1 MKRFI
6 SLILAGTVLCSLP
19 AAAAFADG
27 EEVKVYVSVNGDDAN
42 DGKMLT
48 SAVKTV
54 NRAIELERKYKRA
67 GEKTHII
74 FKGGTYKLDGTINL
88 TAEDS

>member
-19 AAAAFADG
+19 AATAFADG

-48 SAVKTV
+48 SAVKP
-54 NRAIELERKYKRA
+54 
-67 GEKTHII
+67 
-74 FKGGTYKLDGTINL
+74 
-88 TAEDS
+88 